1 MISLSPARSARAQ
14 NVTCLENA
22 VGRCGGERAE
32 VDVSSNQAQRI
43 QRMGVRFLPAGD
55 TALVVE
61 FGDRIDRQLN
71 DRVLHLRARLH
82 AAAINGVVETV
93 PTFRSLMVH
102 YDPNCIAGSQLT
114 KTIRNLLDKGTTKR
128 SVRRLWQVPICYGQD
143 CAPDLAEVAER
154 TALTTQ
160 EVARCHGAV
169 NYHVYMIGFVP
180 GFPYMGDL
188 PPEIDLPRRREPR
201 AKVPPGSVAIASG
214 MTGIYP
220 IESPGGWHL
229 IGATPILL
237 FDVGSNRPSLFAPG
251 DTVRFHAIG
260 RDEYDMIRAAV
271 GANKFTVPSI
281 EIEE

>member
-1 MISLSPARSARAQ
+1 M
-14 NVTCLENA
+14 
-22 VGRCGGERAE
+22 
-32 VDVSSNQAQRI
+32 D
-43 QRMGVRFLPAGD
+43 VRFLPAGD
-55 TALVVE
+55 TALTVE

-71 DRVLHLRARLH
+71 DRVLHLRASLRV
-82 AAAINGVVETV
+82 AAIDGVVETV

-102 YDPNCIAGSQLT
+102 YDPNRIGGSQLT
-114 KTIRNLLDKGTTKR
+114 EIIRNLLDDRAPKG
-128 SVRRLWQVPICYGQD
+128 SVRRLWRVPIYYGQD

-154 TALTTQ
+154 TALTPQ
-160 EVARCHGAV
+160 EVARRHSAV
-169 NYHVYMIGFVP
+169 EYHVYMIGFVP

-188 PPEIDLPRRREPR
+188 PTEIDLPRRREPR

-229 IGATPILL
+229 IGVTPIHL
-237 FDVGSNRPSLFAPG
+237 FDAGCSRPSLFTTG

-260 RDEYDMIRAAV
+260 RDEYDVIRAAV
-271 GANKFTVPSI
+271 AASKYTVPSI